1 MTGALEAGPGP
12 LRPKRAAMR
21 PRDAASLI
29 LVDRS
34 GISPTVLMGR
44 RHKRHIFMP
53 GKFVF
58 PGGRVEPE
66 DARMPVAAGLAPEH
80 EARLLKQIRRP
91 AAARARA
98 FALAAIRETCE
109 ETGLVLGRKG
119 AEPPKVPS
127 ESWRAFADLGVTP
140 DLSPLHFVARAIT
153 PPGNTRRF
161 DARFFMADAALIA
174 HRIEGVVGA
183 DSELDELVWVPIAE
197 ARDLELSSI
206 TQRML
211 DETAKRIDAGLDLA
225 LPVPFYRELR
235 RRRTRENL

>member
-1 MTGALEAGPGP
+1 MTGGIETGAAPP
-12 LRPKRAAMR
+12 HPKRTVIR

-34 GISPTVLMGR
+34 GASPTVLMGR
-44 RHKRHIFMP
+44 RHRRHIFMP

-80 EARLLKQIRRP
+80 EARLLKQIPRP
-91 AAARARA
+91 AATRARA

-119 AEPPKVPS
+119 ELPPKIPS
-127 ESWRAFADLGVTP
+127 ESWRAFAEFGVTP
-140 DLSPLHFVARAIT
+140 DLSALHFVARAIT

-161 DARFFMADAALIA
+161 DARFFMADAELIA

-183 DSELDELVWVPIAE
+183 DSELDELVWVPIRQ

-211 DETAKRIDAGLDLA
+211 EEAAKRIDAGLDLT

>member
-1 MTGALEAGPGP
+1 MTNAIETQAKTELRKRPAL
-12 LRPKRAAMR
+12 R

-29 LVDRS
+29 LIDRT
-34 GISPTVLMGR
+34 GPSPKVLMGR

-66 DARMPVAAGLAPEH
+66 DARMPVTAGLAPEH
-80 EARLLKQIRRP
+80 EIRLLKQMRRP
-91 AAARARA
+91 IAARARA

-109 ETGLVLGRKG
+109 ETGLVLGRKR
-119 AEPPKVPS
+119 ADPPKVPS
-127 ESWRAFADLGVTP
+127 ESWRVFADLSVTP

-161 DARFFMADAALIA
+161 DARFFMADAELIA
-174 HRIEGVVGA
+174 HRIEGVVGV
-183 DSELDELVWVPIAE
+183 DSELDELVWIPIAE
-197 ARDLELSSI
+197 ARDLNLSGI

-211 DETAKRIDAGLDLA
+211 DEAARRLSSGLDPA
-225 LPVPFYRELR
+225 LPVPFYRVLR
-235 RRRTRENL
+235 RQRTRQDL